1 MGAGLPT
8 LVVRGFAGD
17 TEKHGLGFRLS
28 RESTACSCVAT
39 LKKILFF
46 LCNYSLG
53 RGGIQQNLPGLSGRI
68 SFSFCNC
75 SFENKA
81 VKCTCLEDL
90 VQSC

>member
-1 MGAGLPT
+1 MFRRLAGDLVGAGLPT

-28 RESTACSCVAT
+28 RESTASSCVAT

-53 RGGIQQNLPGLSGRI
+53 RGVGDTAKSARLKWKNFFFFL
-68 SFSFCNC
+68 
-75 SFENKA
+75 
-81 VKCTCLEDL
+81 
-90 VQSC
+90 